1 MFARV
6 YSFGVQGLNGFPV
19 TVEADISGGLPQFT
33 IVGLPDSAVKES
45 ADRVR
50 SAVKNLG
57 FSWPPSR
64 ITVNLAPADVRKTG
78 PVYDLPV
85 FLALLTAVGQLPQT
99 DETTAFVGEL
109 ALDGVLRPVAGIL
122 PMAMAAAEHGVQRLF
137 VPLENAAE
145 AASVEN
151 ITVFGART
159 AREVVEALTGQC
171 TLAAA
176 SAAPLESMSAEQP
189 PDFSDV
195 RGQPLAR
202 RAMEIAAAGGHNVLL
217 IGPPGTGKS
226 MLAKRLPG
234 ILPPLSRAE
243 ALECTGIYSVA
254 GMLPSGSGLMTVRPF
269 RSPHHSVSSVALSGG
284 GTALRPGEVS
294 LAHNGVLFLDELPEF
309 SRDALE
315 ILRQPVEDGHVTI
328 SRASGTVT
336 YPSRFTLVAAMNPCP
351 CGYFGH
357 PSHPCTC
364 TPSTI
369 ERYRRKISGPLLDRI
384 DLHVDVPPLQ
394 YEELNDRTPSE
405 SSADILS
412 RVLAARAIQQQ
423 RYQNTN
429 IHCNCQLPSRLLR
442 RFCALDG
449 TAQTAL
455 QDAFRELG
463 LSARAHDR
471 ILRVAR
477 TIADLSGSE
486 TIRFEHVQEALQFR
500 SLDRKY
506 WYDR

>member
-1 MFARV
+1 MFAKV
-6 YSFGVQGLNGFPV
+6 HSFGVKGLSGFEV
-19 TVEADISGGLPQFT
+19 TAEADISGGLPQFA

-57 FSWPPSR
+57 YNWPPSR

-85 FLALLTAVGQLPQT
+85 FLALLCAQGQLPAI
-99 DETTAFVGEL
+99 EEHCAFVGEL
-109 ALDGVLRPVAGIL
+109 SLDGVLRPVNGIL
-122 PMAMAAAEHGVQRLF
+122 PMAMAAAECGIKEMF

-145 AASVEN
+145 AASVGN
-151 ITVFGART
+151 ITVFGAQT
-159 AREVVEALTGQC
+159 ARQVVDHLSGLAQLTPA
-171 TLAAA
+171 T
-176 SAAPLESMSAEQP
+176 AAPIEQNNPESQ
-189 PDFSDV
+189 PDFADV
-195 RGQPLAR
+195 RGQFLAR

-226 MLAKRLPG
+226 MLAKRLPS

-254 GMLPSGSGLMTVRPF
+254 GMLPAGSGLMSRRPF

-284 GTALRPGEVS
+284 GSALRPGEVS

-315 ILRQPVEDGHVTI
+315 VLRQPVEDGQVTI
-328 SRASGTVT
+328 SRATGTVT

-357 PSHPCTC
+357 PSRPCTC
-364 TPSTI
+364 APSSI
-369 ERYRRKISGPLLDRI
+369 ERYRRRISGPLLDRI
-384 DLHVDVPPLQ
+384 DLHVDVAPVN
-394 YEELNDRTPSE
+394 YDELNSRIPSE
-405 SSADILS
+405 SSADILQ
-412 RVLAARAIQQQ
+412 RVLAARALQQA
-423 RYQNTN
+423 RYQGTG

-442 RFCALDG
+442 RFCVLEPS
-449 TAQTAL
+449 AQAIL
-455 QDAFRELG
+455 KAAFNDLG

-471 ILRVAR
+471 VLRVSR
-477 TIADLSGSE
+477 TIADLAGSE
-486 TIRFEHVQEALQFR
+486 TIRPEHVTEALQYR

-506 WYDR
+506 WYNH